1 MQATKQYDTRLDAKR
16 RLTIRGALF
25 EYYHVVEYA
34 DGKIVLEPR
43 VLTPPFQVSERTLS
57 MMDSAVANYREGSV
71 STPVDLSAFLPV
83 DSSPSEAERIAADEV
98 GRSEITIIGVE
109 PHPEDK
115 KSAGYNKVTLSNLPE

>member
-34 DGKIVLEPR
+34 DGRIVLEPR

-57 MMDSAVANYREGSV
+57 MMDAAVDNFREGNV
-71 STPVDLSAFLPV
+71 SAPVDLSAFLPAE
-83 DSSPSEAERIAADEV
+83 STPSEEEQSAADDASIEAV
-98 GRSEITIIGVE
+98 SDR
-109 PHPEDK
+109 
-115 KSAGYNKVTLSNLPE
+115 